1 MIIVIHR
8 NIILKWNRVF
18 HMGVGERI
26 GRGNTADIY
35 ALGSKKVLKV
45 FREPKLLDLER
56 NISTAIEELAVGAP
70 IFYGTVETDGLT
82 GLAYERILGPSMLEI
97 LMGKPEKAAEYGRQ
111 LAQLHA
117 RIHSVKATGRLES
130 IKSRLAYMISGIR
143 HVGFEPLREV
153 IESRLSELPGGDHLC
168 HGDFHPGNVLLSQRG
183 PVVIDWMTAVCGP
196 AQADAARTIII
207 LHHAVLPAELPDVV
221 IQTFAQLRTILL
233 QTYEDT
239 YLELTGYSREELAKW
254 ELPLMAARLGESVPE
269 EEQRTLLDII
279 QRQLN

>member
-1 MIIVIHR
+1 MV
-8 NIILKWNRVF
+8 
-18 HMGVGERI
+18 VGERI

-35 ALGSKKVLKV
+35 ALGAKQVLKV

-56 NISTAIEELAVGAP
+56 NISNAIEELAVGAP

-97 LMGKPEKAAEYGRQ
+97 LLGKPEKAAEYGRQ
-111 LAQLHA
+111 LAQLHTK
-117 RIHSVKATGRLES
+117 IHGVKATGRLES
-130 IKSRLAYMISGIR
+130 IKSRLTYMISGIR

-153 IESRLSELPGGDHLC
+153 IESRLSKLPGGDHLC
-168 HGDFHPGNVLLSQRG
+168 HGDFHPGNVLISQRG

-196 AQADAARTIII
+196 AQADVARTIII
-207 LHHAVLPAELPDVV
+207 LRHAVLPEELSEVV
-221 IQTFAQLRTILL
+221 IQTFGQLRTILL

-239 YLELTGYSREELAKW
+239 YLELTGYSREEIAKW
-254 ELPLMAARLGESVPE
+254 ELPLMAARLGESIPE